1 MKKLFLIGKVS
12 AFNTQIIASD
22 FCTFFTII
30 ADLIKAKTIKLSDYV
45 WCQLFVGETRTDKLN
60 KFPR

>member
-30 ADLIKAKTIKLSDYV
+30 DQIKAKTIKLSDYV
-45 WCQLFVGETRTDKLN
+45 WYQLFVGETITDKLN